1 MSDDI
6 GMLIKSAPLRQL
18 YRDWDARRAGR
29 RVPARA
35 DFDPVEMKYILG
47 QLSLIDV
54 ARDPLRFV
62 FRLHASGN
70 VRHLGVDLTGKEL
83 AFMPKPNL
91 RDRIRTHYELAVASR
106 EPVVQR
112 RGGSFADGREVDYE
126 VLVLPLASDGE
137 TIDMLMSGVIWNER

>member
-1 MSDDI
+1 MSDDVGI
-6 GMLIKSAPLRQL
+6 LIKSAPLRRL

-54 ARDPLRFV
+54 ARDPLRFI
-62 FRLHASGN
+62 FRLHATGN
-70 VRHLGVDLTGKEL
+70 ARHLGVDRTGKDL
-83 AFMPKPNL
+83 AFMPNPDV
-91 RDRIRTHYELAVASR
+91 REHVRAHYELAVASR
-106 EPVVQR
+106 EPVVQH
-112 RGGSFADGREVDYE
+112 RGGSFADGREWDYE